1 MLLRRSPA
9 RWRSGGRGPD
19 GSRRLVGLLVLAS
32 LTVITLD
39 ASTGSPLDPVRS
51 AVGAVVGPL
60 EDVTATATR
69 PFAQVGGFFHTN
81 RSLRGDVAALAA
93 ENSRLRSELSTEP
106 LDRQRLAELD
116 GLTRTASATGY
127 SLVAARVIAVGPAQS
142 FSRTVT
148 IDAGTSSGLRTAMT
162 VLDNDGLVGRVVEV
176 TRSTATV
183 LLITDT
189 DSVVG
194 GRLGTNSEIG
204 FLRGRGTIGD
214 TGRLDL
220 ELVDNAVT
228 PSRDD
233 VVVTW
238 GSQNGVPYVAGIP
251 IGRVESVV
259 SSPRDSSRT
268 AVIRP
273 FVDFTALDVV
283 GVVVPKGTTGDRTVI
298 TQQSG
303 RQGTGTSTGTSTGTG
318 KRTGR

>member
-1 MLLRRSPA
+1 MRRSQ
-9 RWRSGGRGPD
+9 RWGSRGPQD
-19 GSRRLVGLLVLAS
+19 GSRRVLGLLVLAS
-32 LTVITLD
+32 LTVIAVD

-51 AVGAVVGPL
+51 AVGSVVGPL
-60 EDVTATATR
+60 EDATATATR
-69 PFAQVGGFFHTN
+69 PFAEAGGFFHTN
-81 RSLRGDVAALAA
+81 KSLRGDVATLSA

-116 GLTRTASATGY
+116 GLTRTAHETGY
-127 SLVAARVIAVGPAQS
+127 SLVAARVIAIGPGQS

-162 VLDNDGLVGRVVEV
+162 VLNNDGLVGRIVAV

-214 TGRLDL
+214 SGRLDL

-228 PSRDD
+228 PSRED

-238 GSQNGVPYVAGIP
+238 GSENGVPYVAGIP
-251 IGRVESVV
+251 IGTVESVV

-273 FVDFTALDVV
+273 YADFSALDVV
-283 GVVVPKGTTGDRTVI
+283 GVVVPRGTSGDRTVI
-298 TQQSG
+298 GQATGAGSG
-303 RQGTGTSTGTSTGTG
+303 R
-318 KRTGR
+318 